1 MVSKRH
7 TYSLGDRD
15 LDDDDL
21 PGTLD
26 GIRPFPSDDEV
37 LPKWIIFQSSQQQ
50 LFDVCDISPACL
62 TFKLV
67 AAGESSSAKVDYP

>member
-21 PGTLD
+21 PETLD
-26 GIRPFPSDDEV
+26 GILPFPSDDEV
-37 LPKWIIFQSSQQQ
+37 LSK
-50 LFDVCDISPACL
+50 
-62 TFKLV
+62 
-67 AAGESSSAKVDYP
+67 